1 MKAIARELASNSCF
15 ISSAFVSLTIATG
28 AALAQ
33 TTFDGQTIRV
43 VIASTASGPTD
54 VVGRQFAPF
63 IAKHTPGKPTIVV
76 ENRPG
81 AAGAVAANFFYNV
94 AKPDGL
100 TIGLTFGMVTQGLMQ
115 NDGIKFDPAQFSIL
129 GAVSATQVLLAR
141 HDLALKTPRDLLK
154 PANPLVLAGL
164 GSGSTADAGNRLFL
178 DLIGATYKYVG
189 GYPGQAEAILS
200 VARGET
206 NLANATHSA
215 YLARRDT
222 IRKEGLYDAFLQ
234 RGELTAAGTFKR
246 NVQLPDMK
254 TTIEAIEELAPAAL
268 KTGDFAAYRSIIGA
282 LAVHYSFVL
291 PPKTPPAIVET
302 LRKALAAAAED
313 PEARRIIQAS
323 LRSDFEY
330 VDGPSSQ
337 KIVERL
343 REEYAADPRIG
354 QRLKQIM
361 SVK

>member
-1 MKAIARELASNSCF
+1 MRARLWTNAGVSGVAF
-15 ISSAFVSLTIATG
+15 ATLSALCGTAH
-28 AALAQ
+28 AQ
-33 TTFDGQTIRV
+33 TSFDGKTIRV

-63 IAKHTPGKPTIVV
+63 ISKHTPGKPTIVV

-81 AAGAVAANFFYNV
+81 AAGAVAANYMYNV
-94 AKPDGL
+94 ASPDGL
-100 TIGLTFGMVTQGLMQ
+100 TIGLMFGMVTQGLMQ
-115 NDGIKFDPAQFSIL
+115 NDGIKFDPAQFAIL

-141 HDLALKTPRDLLK
+141 NDLGLKTPRDLLK
-154 PANPLVLAGL
+154 PATPLVLAGL

-215 YLARRDT
+215 YLSRRDT
-222 IRKEGLYDAFLQ
+222 IKQEGIYDAFLQ
-234 RGELTAAGTFKR
+234 RGELTAGGSFKR
-246 NVQLPDMK
+246 NVQLPEMK
-254 TTIEAIEELAPAAL
+254 TTIEAIEEVAPAAL
-268 KTGDFAAYRSIIGA
+268 KSGDFSAYRSIIGA

-291 PPKTPPAIVET
+291 PPKTPQAIVDT
-302 LRKALAAAAED
+302 LRKALTAGAED

-323 LRSDFEY
+323 LRSDYEY

-337 KIVERL
+337 KIVQKL
-343 REEYAADPRIG
+343 REEYNADPRIG

>member
-1 MKAIARELASNSCF
+1 MTAKRVRLQSGSG
-15 ISSAFVSLTIATG
+15 ISI
-28 AALAQ
+28 AALALLASTIGAAQAQ
-33 TTFDGQTIRV
+33 TSFDGKTIRL

-63 IAKHTPGKPTIVV
+63 ISKHTPGKPTIVV

-81 AAGAVAANFFYNV
+81 AAGAVAANYMYNV
-94 AKPDGL
+94 ATADGL
-100 TIGLTFGMVTQGLMQ
+100 TIGLMFGMVTQGLMQ
-115 NDGIKFDPAQFSIL
+115 NDGIKFDPAQFAIL
-129 GAVSATQVLLAR
+129 GAVSATQVMLAR
-141 HDLALKTPRDLLK
+141 NDLALKAPRDLLK
-154 PANPLVLAGL
+154 PATPLVLAGL

-222 IRKEGLYDAFLQ
+222 IRQEGIYDAFLQ

-246 NVQLPDMK
+246 NDQLPEMK
-254 TTIEAIEELAPAAL
+254 TTIEAIEEVAPAAL

-291 PPKTPPAIVET
+291 PPKTAPAIVET
-302 LRKALAAAAED
+302 LRKALTAAAED
-313 PEARRIIQAS
+313 PEARRIIRAS

-343 REEYAADPRIG
+343 REEYAADARIG